1 MSKVRAKNNNKVLW
15 VLLLILLVCFGA
27 LGFGFYKYFYAGSS
41 TSKYGDRLEGIENYP
56 LSDTLSKDINAVYD
70 GNDNVGD
77 VNVTVEGKIVYIDID
92 LIKSIKIEEA
102 QTLAIKSLDS
112 IGEKNLTFYDIQFI
126 ITYSG
131 EEENENF
138 PIFGSKNASSL
149 KVVW

>member
-1 MSKVRAKNNNKVLW
+1 MSKVRSKSNNKVLW

-112 IGEKNLTFYDIQFI
+112 IGEKNLTF
-126 ITYSG
+126 
-131 EEENENF
+131 
-138 PIFGSKNASSL
+138 
-149 KVVW
+149 

>member
-1 MSKVRAKNNNKVLW
+1 MSKVRAKSNNKVLW

-27 LGFGFYKYFYAGSS
+27 LGIGFYKYFYAGSS